1 MIYLRETYY
10 LSKYKVKRESIL
22 AAASGVPVETPLRRK
37 ILLYSSS
44 VLIVL
49 IVTMLVF
56 VSYQADRFV
65 GDRIRSELLQSRDR
79 VKAAEEERL
88 RSLKLTATLV
98 ASLPS
103 FFAVLE
109 TKDAATVRDFLTDYK
124 QRTGTDLLIALNET
138 GVVVSRTDS
147 PEPLPIS
154 ADLETRILRTA
165 SETYHVAIVPADTT
179 GKVLGY
185 VLAGALI
192 DDKFTRSLQ
201 GSGEEN
207 IVIVADTVLGST
219 LPHAGLPWQMQQ
231 DWEKNVSRDS
241 DPRVVV
247 AGGENYEA
255 VGTLLGGGE
264 GLRPF
269 AAIMQSHD
277 KAMQPYR
284 GIQLGLLI
292 LGIIAAVA
300 GVGLSA
306 VLAGNI
312 TAPIAKLVDGT
323 QQVAAGNFEYH
334 LDIPSNDEIGELAG
348 SFNIMIQGLR
358 ERADMQKFVSLSTV
372 EAIHSKT
379 SAGEKVVLTIFFS
392 DMRGFTAMTENKE
405 PEETVKLLNACL
417 SLQAGKVKKF
427 HGDIDKYVGDCVV
440 ALFQGE
446 DMELNAIRCAV
457 ETHRALA
464 EANAPLR
471 VGIGIVT
478 GEVILGSIGSEDRRD
493 HTVIG
498 SNVNLC
504 SRLCSRAAAGETLLA
519 ERTYQHVK
527 DLVAAQK
534 IAPLQVKGFT
544 DPIPVYKMG

>member
-1 MIYLRETYY
+1 
-10 LSKYKVKRESIL
+10 VK
-22 AAASGVPVETPLRRK
+22 TPLRRK

-147 PEPLPIS
+147 PEPVPIA
-154 ADLETRILRTA
+154 ADLDTRILRTE
-165 SETYHVAIVPADTT
+165 SGTYHVAIVPADTT

-207 IVIVADTVLGST
+207 VVIVADTVLGST

-231 DWEKNVSRDS
+231 DWEKSVTHDS
-241 DPRVVV
+241 DPHTVV

-269 AAIMQSHD
+269 AVIMQSHD

-284 GIQLGLLI
+284 GIQFGLLI
-292 LGIIAAVA
+292 LGIIAAIA

-306 VLAGNI
+306 VLANNI

-334 LDIPSNDEIGELAG
+334 LDIPTKDEIGELAG
-348 SFNIMIQGLR
+348 SFNTMIQGLR

-372 EAIHSKT
+372 EAIQSKT
-379 SAGEKVVLTIFFS
+379 SAGERVVLTIFFS
-392 DMRGFTAMTENKE
+392 DMRGFTAMTENKD

-417 SLQAGKVKKF
+417 SLQAEKVKKF

-493 HTVIG
+493 YTVIG

-504 SRLCSRAAAGETLLA
+504 SRLCSQAAAGETLLA
-519 ERTYQHVK
+519 ERTYQRVK
-527 DLVAAQK
+527 DLVAAKK